1 MKEEEIISLITR
13 SINTIITS
21 LFNSIDNNIYNN
33 LDGISFINP
42 EIINNSSFSK
52 LLGNNE
58 KTGLI
63 IISNTIILG
72 LCIYYIV
79 RYYFNNIL
87 EQPVEKPTQFIFKLL
102 IIMFFI
108 NFSYFIIEQ
117 IININYLISIS
128 IKATSSSIL
137 NTDVSFSNLITLINK
152 KIIMD
157 NDINLLSYNGVLKCS
172 LSIGLLFLLFS
183 YSIRYILIQV
193 LILVTPLVFL
203 TLINSSSSWIFKS
216 WCKALFLMLIIQIFI
231 PIILTIIFLI
241 DSTNEVLL
249 LSGIFVL
256 SRINTYIKEIFG
268 GIGLEFSTNINS
280 LITSLKR

>member
-1 MKEEEIISLITR
+1 MKEEEIISLITK

-256 SRINTYIKEIFG
+256 SKINTYIKEIFG

>member
-216 WCKALFLMLIIQIFI
+216 WCKAFFLMLIIQIFI

-256 SRINTYIKEIFG
+256 SKINTYIKEIFG

>member
-137 NTDVSFSNLITLINK
+137 NTDISFSNLITLINK

>member
-256 SRINTYIKEIFG
+256 SKINTYIKEIFG

>member
-256 SRINTYIKEIFG
+256 SKINTYIREIFG

>member
-33 LDGISFINP
+33 LDEISFINP

>member
-193 LILVTPLVFL
+193 LIR
-203 TLINSSSSWIFKS
+203 
-216 WCKALFLMLIIQIFI
+216 
-231 PIILTIIFLI
+231 
-241 DSTNEVLL
+241 TNNRKTRIESVL
-249 LSGIFVL
+249 
-256 SRINTYIKEIFG
+256 
-268 GIGLEFSTNINS
+268 
-280 LITSLKR
+280 

>member
-1 MKEEEIISLITR
+1 
-13 SINTIITS
+13 
-21 LFNSIDNNIYNN
+21 
-33 LDGISFINP
+33 
-42 EIINNSSFSK
+42 
-52 LLGNNE
+52 
-58 KTGLI
+58 
-63 IISNTIILG
+63 
-72 LCIYYIV
+72 
-79 RYYFNNIL
+79 
-87 EQPVEKPTQFIFKLL
+87 
-102 IIMFFI
+102 
-108 NFSYFIIEQ
+108 
-117 IININYLISIS
+117 
-128 IKATSSSIL
+128 
-137 NTDVSFSNLITLINK
+137 
-152 KIIMD
+152 MD

-256 SRINTYIKEIFG
+256 SKINTYIKEIFG

>member
-42 EIINNSSFSK
+42 EIINNSSISK